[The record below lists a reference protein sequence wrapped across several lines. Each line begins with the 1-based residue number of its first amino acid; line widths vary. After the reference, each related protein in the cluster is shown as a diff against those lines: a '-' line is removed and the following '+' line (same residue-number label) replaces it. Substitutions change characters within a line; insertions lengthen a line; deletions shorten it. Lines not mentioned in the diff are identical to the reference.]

1 MGTLDRWRLQ
11 AAGILSALILAAC
24 GGGGGGDAPAQV
36 VTPSETPA
44 SVLPQEP
51 GAPALTNNI
60 PLDGMNWIN
69 YRRAQAG
76 MPVLVRNELIE
87 RAAQGHSDYQKAN
100 NTITHDQTPGK
111 PGFTGATL
119 GERLAAAGYTFANT
133 TYAHGEVISATSN
146 GSGFYMADEL
156 ITAIYHRFVIFEPKF
171 REIGTGAATTSA
183 GYTYFTSDFA
193 TRNGYGPGIGSGKIV
208 TWPANGATR
217 VTANFFSDYEAPDP
231 VAGVNE
237 VGYPISVHSDID
249 TVLAVQGFTIRPRGG
264 ADLAVKLLKRGDDP
278 NTTTR
283 SAAAIVPLAVL
294 RPNTT
299 YDVTFSGSVGNT
311 SVNHNWSFT
320 TK

>member
-1 MGTLDRWRLQ
+1 
-11 AAGILSALILAAC
+11 
-24 GGGGGGDAPAQV
+24 
-36 VTPSETPA
+36 
-44 SVLPQEP
+44 
-51 GAPALTNNI
+51 
-60 PLDGMNWIN
+60 
-69 YRRAQAG
+69 
-76 MPVLVRNELIE
+76 
-87 RAAQGHSDYQKAN
+87 
-100 NTITHDQTPGK
+100 
-111 PGFTGATL
+111 
-119 GERLAAAGYTFANT
+119 
-133 TYAHGEVISATSN
+133 
-146 GSGFYMADEL
+146 
-156 ITAIYHRFVIFEPKF
+156 

-249 TVLAVQGFTIRPRGG
+249 TVLAVQSFTIRPRGG

-294 RPNTT
+294 RANTT